1 MPMNPPTHNPANVL
15 PISSGTSFNESERSD
30 QARRIANIN
39 VVTKTASRLPIFENS
54 LTS

>member
-30 QARRIANIN
+30 QARKIANIN
-39 VVTKTASRLPIFENS
+39 VVTKKQVDYLFLRIH
-54 LTS
+54 